1 MPVIKQSI
9 QRVCALYSILR
20 TSTYPYYPTK
30 EQIIEKLNNQL
41 NVKMCASSIEK
52 DMYRLRSD
60 FGLTIRYHKTIKG
73 YYIPNAN
80 ESTDKEFL
88 VNILI
93 YLSLQDIP
101 IISNMLDNL
110 LE

>member
-1 MPVIKQSI
+1 MPISKQSI
-9 QRVCALYSILR
+9 QRICALYSILR

-30 EQIIEKLNNQL
+30 EQIIEKLNDQL

-60 FGLTIRYHKTIKG
+60 FGLTIRYHNTIKG
-73 YYIPNAN
+73 YYIPNAD
-80 ESTDKEFL
+80 ESTDKEFVTNL
-88 VNILI
+88 LI

-101 IISNMLDNL
+101 IISDVLENL